1 MLQGAIFDLDGT
13 ILDSMSLWDGLAEA
27 YLRSVGCVPLPDVN
41 DAVRALS
48 LFQAARYFQREYGLT
63 RSEEAIMDDVRSMIA
78 RFYEQEAAAKPGAA
92 AFLEALSR
100 QGIRLCL
107 ATATDVRLARAALER
122 LGLARLFSGVFTTQ
136 PGLEKDK
143 PEIYRR
149 ALAHLGTEKRRTAVF
164 EDAVYALRTAKADGF
179 PTVAVYDRSEPDPAQ
194 ARALA
199 DCCLN
204 DYRDTKAF
212 WAFARGR

>member
-13 ILDSMSLWDGLAEA
+13 ILDSMSLWDGLPEA
-27 YLRSVGCVPLPDVN
+27 YLRSVGCVPRPDVN

-48 LFQAARYFQREYGLT
+48 LFQAARYFQREYGLAL
-63 RSEEAIMDDVRSMIA
+63 SEEAITDGVRSMVA
-78 RFYEQEAAAKPGAA
+78 RYYEREAAAKPGAS

-107 ATATDVRLARAALER
+107 ATATDERLARAALER
-122 LGLARLFSGVFTTQ
+122 LGLARLFCGVFTTL

-149 ALAHLGTEKRRTAVF
+149 ALARLGTEKKRTAVF
-164 EDAVYALRTAKADGF
+164 EDAVHALRTAKADGF
-179 PTVAVYDRSEPDPAQ
+179 PTVAVYDGSEPDPAQ
-194 ARALA
+194 ARSLSDCYLA
-199 DCCLN
+199 
-204 DYRDTKAF
+204 DYRDTEAF